1 MNIQFCK
8 YQGTGNDFIMI
19 DNRANFFEIQ
29 NNSLVKNLC
38 NRRFGIGADGLI
50 LLENHS
56 TCDFY
61 MRYYNSDGHEGSM
74 CGNGGRCAIEFA
86 RELKIIDEK
95 TEFFASD
102 GLHKGIINSDNN
114 ISLLMQNVNEIV
126 KKGNDYELNTGS
138 PHYVVFTKNLNTINV
153 VAEGRKIRYNS
164 TYTANGINVNFVEII
179 DGEVFVRTY
188 ERGVEE
194 ETFSCG
200 TGVTAVALV
209 CSHQKLVLD
218 NTPIQIKTAGGLLEV
233 SFKKEEEK
241 YNNIWLSGPA
251 LKTFEGSINLNDF

>member
-1 MNIQFCK
+1 MNIPFCK

-19 DNRANFFEIQ
+19 DNRANFFEIE

-38 NRRFGIGADGLI
+38 DRRFGIGADGLI

-56 TCDFY
+56 TSDFY

-86 RELKIIDEK
+86 RELNIINQK
-95 TEFFASD
+95 TEFFATD
-102 GLHKGIINSDNN
+102 GLHKGKINSKNM
-114 ISLLMQNVNEIV
+114 ISLLMQNVNEII

-138 PHYVVFTKNLNTINV
+138 PHFVVFTKNLNTINV
-153 VAEGRKIRYNS
+153 VEEGRKIRYNS
-164 TYTANGINVNFVEII
+164 TYTTIGINVNFVEII
-179 DGEVFVRTY
+179 DGNIFVRTY

-209 CSHQKLVLD
+209 CSLQKLVSNNIPLKI
-218 NTPIQIKTAGGLLEV
+218 NTSGGLLEV

-241 YNNIWLSGPA
+241 YNNIWLTGPA
-251 LKTFEGSINLNDF
+251 IKTFEGSVNLNDF

>member
-1 MNIQFCK
+1 MNIPFCK

-19 DNRANFFEIQ
+19 DNRANFFYVE
-29 NNSLVKNLC
+29 NYSLVKNLC

-56 TCDFY
+56 TSDFY

-86 RELKIIDEK
+86 RELNIINQK
-95 TEFFASD
+95 TDFFATD
-102 GLHKGIINSDNN
+102 GLHKGKINSKNM
-114 ISLLMQNVNEIV
+114 ISLLMQNVNEII

-153 VAEGRKIRYNS
+153 VEEGRKIRYNS

-179 DGEVFVRTY
+179 DGNIFVRTY

-209 CSHQKLVLD
+209 CSLQKLVSNNIPLQI
-218 NTPIQIKTAGGLLEV
+218 NTSGGLLEV

-241 YNNIWLSGPA
+241 YNNIWLTGPA
-251 LKTFEGSINLNDF
+251 IKTFEGSVNLNDF

>member
-1 MNIQFCK
+1 MNITFCK

-19 DNRANFFEIQ
+19 DNRANFFDIK
-29 NNSLVKNLC
+29 NYSLVKNLC

-56 TCDFY
+56 TSDFF
-61 MRYYNSDGHEGSM
+61 MRYYNSDGYEGSM

-86 RELKIIDEK
+86 HELNIIKEK
-95 TEFFASD
+95 TEFFATD
-102 GLHKGIINSDNN
+102 GLHKGKINSKNM
-114 ISLLMQNVNEIV
+114 ISLLMQNVNEII

-153 VAEGRKIRYNS
+153 VEEGRKIRYNS
-164 TYTANGINVNFVEII
+164 TYTTNGINVNFVEII
-179 DGEVFVRTY
+179 NGNVFVRTY

-194 ETFSCG
+194 ETLSCG

-209 CSHQKLVLD
+209 CSQQKLVSNNIPLQI
-218 NTPIQIKTAGGLLEV
+218 NTKGGLLEV

-241 YNNIWLSGPA
+241 YNNIWLTGPA
-251 LKTFEGSINLNDF
+251 QKTFEGSFNLNDF